1 MLTKNKILLI
11 GVIMMP
17 FLACDLLTRVPG
29 FSAVTESPLQQP
41 SPEVP
46 ALAPTL
52 SISAGWQ
59 TYADQH
65 FGFSFRYP
73 REAQVIDQQEAY
85 ARIIDLPLKPDTN
98 LLEKYMD
105 VNAVKNGFPCPS
117 PYVDSLSGSTPSQQV
132 TINGLGYTVQ
142 SGAGAGAGNIYEWTA
157 YSTQRGDVCVSLTLV
172 LHSANPMNYSTPP
185 PLFDAAAESQVFQ
198 DILGT
203 FTWLAQ

>member
-1 MLTKNKILLI
+1 MQTKYRILLLGAVMI
-11 GVIMMP
+11 LV
-17 FLACDLLTRVPG
+17 LACDFLARLSGSTPVI
-29 FSAVTESPLQQP
+29 EPLYQTP

-46 ALAPTL
+46 TLAPTL
-52 SISAGWQ
+52 SIPAGWQ
-59 TYADQH
+59 IYTDQH

-73 REAQVIDQQEAY
+73 PQAQVVDQQEAY
-85 ARIIDLPLKPDTN
+85 ARIIDLPFKPDTN

-117 PYVDSLSGSTPSQQV
+117 PYVDSLSGSIPSQQV
-132 TINGLGYTVQ
+132 TINGLIFIEQ

-185 PLFDAAAESQVFQ
+185 PVFDVVAESQVFQ

-203 FTWLAQ
+203 FTCLTQ

>member
-1 MLTKNKILLI
+1 MLTKNKILLL
-11 GVIMMP
+11 GAIMMP
-17 FLACDLLTRVPG
+17 FLACDLLTKVPG

-46 ALAPTL
+46 TLAPTL
-52 SISAGWQ
+52 SIPAGWQ
-59 TYADQH
+59 TYTDQH

-157 YSTQRGDVCVSLTLV
+157 YSTQRGEMCVSLTLV
-172 LHSANPMNYSTPP
+172 LHSANPMNYATPP
-185 PLFDAAAESQVFQ
+185 PVFDVAAESQVFK

-203 FTWLAQ
+203 FTWLTQ

>member
-1 MLTKNKILLI
+1 MLTKYKILLL
-11 GVIMMP
+11 GAIMMP

-46 ALAPTL
+46 TLAPVL
-52 SISAGWQ
+52 SIPAGWR
-59 TYADQH
+59 TYTDQH
-65 FGFSFRYP
+65 FGFSFHYP
-73 REAQVIDQQEAY
+73 PEGKVIDQQEAY
-85 ARIIDLPLKPDTN
+85 ARIIDLPFIPDTN

-117 PYVDSLSGSTPSQQV
+117 PYVDSLSGSNPSQQV
-132 TINGLGYTVQ
+132 TINGLSYIEQ

-172 LHSANPMNYSTPP
+172 LHSANPMNYATPP
-185 PLFDAAAESQVFQ
+185 PVFDAVVESQVFQ

-203 FTWLAQ
+203 FSWLDP

>member
-11 GVIMMP
+11 GAIMMP

-29 FSAVTESPLQQP
+29 FSAVTESPPQQP

-46 ALAPTL
+46 TLAPTL
-52 SISAGWQ
+52 SFPAGWQ
-59 TYADQH
+59 IYTDQH

-73 REAQVIDQQEAY
+73 QEAQVIDQQEAY
-85 ARIIDLPLKPDTN
+85 ARIIDLPFIPDTN

-132 TINGLGYTVQ
+132 TINGLTYTVQ

-157 YSTQRGDVCVSLTLV
+157 YSTQRGDMCVSLTLV
-172 LHSANPMNYSTPP
+172 LHSANPMNYATPP
-185 PLFDAAAESQVFQ
+185 PVFDAAAESQVFQ

-203 FTWLAQ
+203 FNWLDP